1 MPKKA
6 SITKNMIVDAAFEMS
21 QKGEH
26 LNVRAIANKLN
37 CSIQPIFYNFATM
50 DELKKE
56 VDARMEKIYD
66 EYVEKF
72 VKESKFPPYKA
83 IGMAYIGF
91 ARDFPFFFRQM
102 FMDEN
107 GNKIVSA
114 DNLTFVAAIDIVCKI
129 FGCDKP
135 TAMRF
140 HLEMWVFVHGFA
152 AMVAT
157 KYIEWDE
164 ENVSEMMTDVFEG
177 VKMRLGLKQKAIQT
191 A

>member
-6 SITKNMIVDAAFEMS
+6 SVTKEMIISVAIDIV
-21 QKGEH
+21 QKGES
-26 LNVRAIANKLN
+26 LNVRAVANKLG
-37 CSIQPIFYNFATM
+37 CSIQPVFYNFATM

-56 VDARMEKIYD
+56 IDARMVKIYD
-66 EYVEKF
+66 EYVENC
-72 VKESKFPPYKA
+72 VKNSKFPPYKA

-91 ARDFPFFFRQM
+91 ARDYPEFFKQM

-107 GNKIVSA
+107 GNKIISS
-114 DNLTFVAAIDIVCKI
+114 DNATFLSAIDSVCKI
-129 FGCDKP
+129 FGCDKQ

-152 AMVAT
+152 TMVAT

-164 ENVSEMMTDVFEG
+164 ESVSDMVTDVFEG
-177 VKMRLGLKQKAIQT
+177 VKLRLNLKPQT